1 MGSKRPK
8 TPRLAEKLLE
18 IRQKLGLSQNEMVRR
33 LGLEGEFDQERVS
46 KYERAVLEPP
56 LSVLCAYADAAN
68 LYIDALARPDQDLPK
83 EIPARTRSAGV
94 PSASHP
100 SVKHP
105 KGKAGK
111 FGSAAN
117 GGHGGDKK

>member
-1 MGSKRPK
+1 MGSRRPK

-33 LGLEGEFDQERVS
+33 LGLEDEFDQERVS

-68 LYIDALARPDQDLPK
+68 LYIDALARPDRDLPDQL
-83 EIPARTRSAGV
+83 PARTRSAGV
-94 PSASHP
+94 ARKS
-100 SVKHP
+100 
-105 KGKAGK
+105 
-111 FGSAAN
+111 
-117 GGHGGDKK
+117 

>member
-33 LGLEGEFDQERVS
+33 LGLEDEFDQERVS

-56 LSVLCAYADAAN
+56 LSVLCAYAEAAN
-68 LYIDALARPDQDLPK
+68 LYVDALARPDRDLPG
-83 EIPARTRSAGV
+83 ELPARTRNAGV
-94 PSASHP
+94 LREKTKQTGPNQRKSRETR
-100 SVKHP
+100 
-105 KGKAGK
+105 
-111 FGSAAN
+111 
-117 GGHGGDKK
+117 

>member
-1 MGSKRPK
+1 MGSRRPK

-33 LGLEGEFDQERVS
+33 LGLEDEFDQERVS

-68 LYIDALARPDQDLPK
+68 LYVDALARPNYDLPD
-83 EIPARTRSAGV
+83 EIPTRTRSAGV
-94 PSASHP
+94 AREN
-100 SVKHP
+100 P
-105 KGKAGK
+105 KQGKSTRRK
-111 FGSAAN
+111 N
-117 GGHGGDKK
+117 GETR

>member
-1 MGSKRPK
+1 MGSRRPK

-33 LGLEGEFDQERVS
+33 LGLEDEFDQERVS

-68 LYIDALARPDQDLPK
+68 LYIDALARPDHDLPG

-94 PSASHP
+94 RRESPEQVAP
-100 SVKHP
+100 TRQRGVK
-105 KGKAGK
+105 
-111 FGSAAN
+111 
-117 GGHGGDKK
+117 DR

>member
-1 MGSKRPK
+1 MGSRRPK

-33 LGLEGEFDQERVS
+33 LGLEDEFDQERVS

-68 LYIDALARPDQDLPK
+68 LYIDALARPERDLPG
-83 EIPARTRSAGV
+83 ELPARTRSAGV
-94 PSASHP
+94 PRDN
-100 SVKHP
+100 SVRSDLARRES
-105 KGKAGK
+105 GR
-111 FGSAAN
+111 N
-117 GGHGGDKK
+117 RR

>member
-1 MGSKRPK
+1 MGSRRPK

-33 LGLEGEFDQERVS
+33 LGLEDEFDQERVS

-68 LYIDALARPDQDLPK
+68 IYIDALARPTRDLPD
-83 EIPARTRSAGV
+83 EVPARTRSAGV
-94 PSASHP
+94 EREN
-100 SVKHP
+100 P
-105 KGKAGK
+105 KQVELAQRRSGKTQ
-111 FGSAAN
+111 
-117 GGHGGDKK
+117 

>member
-1 MGSKRPK
+1 MGSRRPK

-33 LGLEGEFDQERVS
+33 LGLEDEFDQERVS

-68 LYIDALARPDQDLPK
+68 LYIDALARPDRDLPR
-83 EIPARTRSAGV
+83 ELPARTRSAGV
-94 PSASHP
+94 PSENPELARHTRQTS
-100 SVKHP
+100 
-105 KGKAGK
+105 GKTR
-111 FGSAAN
+111 
-117 GGHGGDKK
+117 

>member
-1 MGSKRPK
+1 MGSRRPK

-33 LGLEGEFDQERVS
+33 LGLEDEFDQERVS

-56 LSVLCAYADAAN
+56 LSVLCAYADAVN
-68 LYIDALARPDQDLPK
+68 LYIDALARPELDLPN

-94 PSASHP
+94 PRENPVQS
-100 SVKHP
+100 
-105 KGKAGK
+105 
-111 FGSAAN
+111 GSARRKSEKTKECKNRRTGRKA
-117 GGHGGDKK
+117 

>member
-1 MGSKRPK
+1 MGSRRPK

-33 LGLEGEFDQERVS
+33 LGLEDEFDQERVS

-68 LYIDALARPDQDLPK
+68 LYIDALARPDRDLPV

-94 PSASHP
+94 LRDNSEQT
-100 SVKHP
+100 
-105 KGKAGK
+105 
-111 FGSAAN
+111 AAN
-117 GGHGGDKK
+117 RRRSKKSR

>member
-68 LYIDALARPDQDLPK
+68 LYVDALARPDHDLPK

-94 PSASHP
+94 PSTSPHT
-100 SVKHP
+100 SQMS
-105 KGKAGK
+105 KGKGGK
-111 FGSAAN
+111 VR
-117 GGHGGDKK
+117 